1 MKIPEGF
8 SEPGSGGSPFTV
20 RQTVMWGD
28 LDSLSHVNNAVYV
41 KWIENARMHYFE
53 HVGLNALHREERRG
67 AILARLSLDFLV
79 PILFPDELLVS
90 ACTTR
95 LGRSSFTVK
104 HGVWSTT
111 RGELAAR
118 GEAVVVTFDYHT
130 RKAIPVPEPIRA
142 AIVALDAPEE

>member
-1 MKIPEGF
+1 MKIPEEF
-8 SEPGSGGSPFTV
+8 SEPNTGGSPFTV

-28 LDSLSHVNNAVYV
+28 LDSLAHVNNAVYV

-53 HVGLNALHREERRG
+53 HIGLNALHREERKG

-90 ACTTR
+90 AWTVR

-104 HGVWSTT
+104 HGIWSAA
-111 RGELAAR
+111 RGELATR
-118 GEAVVVTFDYHT
+118 GEAVIVTYDYE
-130 RKAIPVPEPIRA
+130 KGQAIAVPEPIRA
-142 AIVALDAPEE
+142 AIVALDAPKE